1 MRKRSASAV
10 SCDRRKRPRLPTAF
24 QYSTLVFAA
33 ASYNAEV
40 FDTVQ
45 HLLSEIKN
53 HSLANRTVGLIENG
67 SWVPTAKLLMEKQ
80 ISTWKNTVIL
90 EPKVTVKSAVKE
102 DSLAELEK
110 LADALYKNIQWYF
123 WWDKKIKF

>member
-1 MRKRSASAV
+1 MLS
-10 SCDRRKRPRLPTAF
+10 TAF

-80 ISTWKNTVIL
+80 ISAWKNTVIL

-102 DSLAELEK
+102 DSLAEIEK
-110 LADALYKNIQWYF
+110 LADAIVASLEK
-123 WWDKKIKF
+123 